1 MTCVQRV
8 LLVENIPILDIH
20 HRRGSHKQTIM
31 ASGILVI
38 GAGELGFAMLEAL
51 ASHPQRRGVQ
61 ISVMLRQDSIKNKP
75 ETAAAAR
82 ALGANIEPGDFLG
95 QPVEVLAE
103 IFARYHTV
111 VQCAGFAMPAGTQ
124 LRMARAA
131 LAAGV
136 AKFVPW
142 QFGCDYDAIGRG
154 SVMELFDEM
163 LDVRDLLRRQGKT
176 DWLVVSTGLF
186 TSFLFLPSFGVVD
199 ARAGV
204 LRALGGWDNQISLT
218 TPRDVGRMTAEA
230 LFVPPTGNIV
240 HVAGDTLSYKQ
251 VADMVEALCSP
262 KTWRRELW
270 DLETLH
276 KRLKGDPGDLNIK
289 YQIMFGGG
297 KGVGW
302 DMESTLNAQR
312 GLAMTDAKQYVA
324 EHPDVLA

>member
-1 MTCVQRV
+1 
-8 LLVENIPILDIH
+8 
-20 HRRGSHKQTIM
+20 M
-31 ASGILVI
+31 ARSGILVV

-51 ASHPQRRGVQ
+51 ASHPQRHSTR
-61 ISVMLRQDSIKNKP
+61 ISVMLRQESIKHKP
-75 ETAAAAR
+75 ETVSAAR
-82 ALGANIEPGDFLG
+82 ALGADAIEPGDFLR
-95 QPVEVLAE
+95 QPVEELAE

-111 VQCAGFAMPAGTQ
+111 VQCAGFAMPPGTQ
-124 LRMARAA
+124 LRVAQAA

-163 LDVRDLLRRQGKT
+163 VDVRDMLREQKRT

-186 TSFLFLPSFGVVD
+186 TSFLFLASFGVVD
-199 ARAGV
+199 AKAGV
-204 LRALGGWDNQISLT
+204 LRALGGWDNRISLT
-218 TPRDVGRMTAEA
+218 TPQDVGRMTAEA

-251 VADMVEALCSP
+251 IADLVEALCPS
-262 KTWRRELW
+262 KAWRRELW
-270 DLETLH
+270 DLDTLH
-276 KRLKGDPGDLNIK
+276 ERLRSDGGDLSTK

-302 DMESTLNAQR
+302 DMATTLNTQR
-312 GLAMTDAKQYVA
+312 GLAMTDVKQYIA